1 MRCIMGGILLVILS
15 GPGEFERARQG
26 LRVARNLK
34 RGRMVD
40 HVRVFFLGPGV
51 QLLDRDNPIYPMVE
65 SFLKSLRELNIPT
78 SACAGNLR
86 VYGIDEKL
94 DKNLV
99 IADDAAAVFAEA
111 IAEAFTIASF

>member
-1 MRCIMGGILLVILS
+1 MAGILIVILS

-26 LRVARNLK
+26 LRMARNLK

-51 QLLDRDNPIYPMVE
+51 QLLDRDNPVYTMVE
-65 SFLKSLRELNIPT
+65 QFLKSLKDLGILA

-86 VYGIDEKL
+86 VYGIEEKL
-94 DKNLV
+94 NKNLV

-111 IAEAFTIASF
+111 VAEGLTIATF